1 MEESLSNAQQ
11 KAKRNPA
18 LRLHMKAG
26 NKGSILRNRS
36 RATDGM
42 APPCRRPSH
51 HRTFPPSPS
60 CREPRSIAWPMPCL
74 L

>member
-1 MEESLSNAQQ
+1 MVESLKQ
-11 KAKRNPA
+11 KAKRNPG

-42 APPCRRPSH
+42 PPPARRRPSH